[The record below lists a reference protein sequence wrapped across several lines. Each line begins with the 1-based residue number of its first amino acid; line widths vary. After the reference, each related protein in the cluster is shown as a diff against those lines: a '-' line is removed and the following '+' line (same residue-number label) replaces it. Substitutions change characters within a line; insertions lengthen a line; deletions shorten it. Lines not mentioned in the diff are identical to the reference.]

1 MLTKKKY
8 FYVDEYKKI
17 LKVNVINLTTSKIV
31 EYTIIV
37 EQCIIKFNNIEK
49 AIFALFRNF
58 ANLQEQFEEFKNIIS
73 TNLNFNRINFNWLY
87 VEDVQDLKELNEYCE
102 LFNKY
107 NIKRTLDDSLS
118 FKNYKIISM
127 EELAREE
134 IVRTN
139 KIY

>member
-8 FYVDEYKKI
+8 FYVDEYKKT
-17 LKVNVINLTTSKIV
+17 LKVNIINLTTNKIV
-31 EYTIIV
+31 EHTIIV

-58 ANLQEQFEEFKNIIS
+58 ANLQKQFEEFKNSVS

-87 VEDVQDLKELNEYCE
+87 VNDVQDLKELNEYCE

-107 NIKRTLDDSLS
+107 NIERIINGFWS